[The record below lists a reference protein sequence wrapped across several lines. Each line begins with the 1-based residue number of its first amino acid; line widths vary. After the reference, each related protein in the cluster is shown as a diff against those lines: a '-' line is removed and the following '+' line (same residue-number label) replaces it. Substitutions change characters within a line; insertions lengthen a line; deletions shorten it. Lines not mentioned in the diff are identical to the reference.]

1 MARESR
7 KDSILQAA
15 LMCFTKHGVEGTTIE
30 MIREVS
36 GASIGSLYHH
46 FGNRERIIGALYL
59 EGIKRYGQQLN
70 EALASQSGTEHRLR
84 AVVHGYLGWIAD
96 NPDWARFLFSS
107 RGQVEAGPLADELTS
122 ANASHLSR
130 MAALGEALEQ
140 RGDIRAIPAQC
151 LPALITGP
159 AQEVARNW
167 LAGRLTGDLREYAEP
182 LAEAA
187 WRSVRAD
194 RIRTNDGG

>member
-1 MARESR
+1 MARASR

-15 LMCFTKHGVEGTTIE
+15 LKCFTQHGVEATTIE
-30 MIREVS
+30 MIREAS

-59 EGIKRYGQQLN
+59 EGLKRYGQQLN
-70 EALASQSGTEHRLR
+70 EALASQTSTEQRLR
-84 AVVHGYLGWIAD
+84 AVVYGYLGWIAD

-107 RGQVEAGPLADELTS
+107 RGQVEAGPLADELKS
-122 ANASHLSR
+122 ANASHMSR

-140 RGDIRAIPAQC
+140 RGEIRPIPAQC

-167 LAGRLTGDLREYAEP
+167 LAGKMAGDLREYAP
-182 LAEAA
+182 ALAEAA
-187 WRSVRAD
+187 WRSVKAD
-194 RIRTNDGG
+194 LIIDNDGG